1 MASSYKSVIRQ
12 DSLKF
17 HPSKSL
23 KFLNK
28 NLEALRDP
36 SKLNGVRSL
45 IGYVCDTVMNMIS
58 QAFNVPSY
66 SQVS

>member
-1 MASSYKSVIRQ
+1 MASSSKSVICQ

-23 KFLNK
+23 KSPNK

-36 SKLNGVRSL
+36 SELNGMRSL
-45 IGYVCDTVMNMIS
+45 ISYVCDTVIS
-58 QAFNVPSY
+58 QAFIVPSH
-66 SQVS
+66 S

>member
-1 MASSYKSVIRQ
+1 MASSSKSVIYQ
-12 DSLKF
+12 DSLNF

-23 KFLNK
+23 KSPNK

-36 SKLNGVRSL
+36 SKLTRNGMRSL

-58 QAFNVPSY
+58 QAFNVPSH
-66 SQVS
+66 S